1 MKGTKGRVDMQAC
14 FLIPPY
20 VSSGVSA
27 MHLTGKGG
35 LFVEVHLDGLLI
47 GGS

>member
-1 MKGTKGRVDMQAC
+1 MKGTKGRVDIQAC
-14 FLIPPY
+14 FLIPLY
-20 VSSGVSA
+20 ASSGVSA

-35 LFVEVHLDGLLI
+35 LFVEVHVDGLLS